1 MRVPYKVNEIELFSL
16 KFSEI
21 LGSPPP
27 RLARARAQYLRAGA
41 WRVRVSAR
49 DVRGRDASAGAR
61 GHAARDAGAQ
71 RCADA

>member
-41 WRVRVSAR
+41 WRVRVS
-49 DVRGRDASAGAR
+49 GRVGGR
-61 GHAARDAGAQ
+61 GHAGRRVCVRAGAGVGV
-71 RCADA
+71 